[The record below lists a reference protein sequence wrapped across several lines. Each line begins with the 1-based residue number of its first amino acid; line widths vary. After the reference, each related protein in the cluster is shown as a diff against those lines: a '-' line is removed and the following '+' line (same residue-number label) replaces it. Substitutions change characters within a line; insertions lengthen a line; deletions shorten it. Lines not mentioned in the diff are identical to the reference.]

1 MAKIL
6 IVEDD
11 SLIAKVYKTRLEA
24 DEHEVRVAGDGEAGL
39 KMLLAEKPDLLLLDL
54 MIPKVSGVEVM
65 EGIQKTPSLK
75 GLPVLVYSNL
85 VEEDKVEKV
94 KSLGAKE
101 FLAKADFTP
110 DQIVEKIN
118 RYIGK

>member
-6 IVEDD
+6 IIEDD
-11 SLIAKVYKTRLEA
+11 VLIAKVYKTRLEA
-24 DEHEVRVAGDGEAGL
+24 DEHEVRIAGDGETGL
-39 KMLLAEKPDLLLLDL
+39 KMLLAEKPDVLLLDL

-65 EGIQKTPSLK
+65 ENIQKNSSLK